1 MYCVEESFVVVVIG
15 SCDGKDRAALFRVLR
30 DGHVVYGLGEFWT
43 IILDVFHINDHLQS
57 KSWSLS

>member
-1 MYCVEESFVVVVIG
+1 MVVIG

-57 KSWSLS
+57 KSWSWS